1 MKDIFWTINAER
13 SFNDL
18 IDYLIKNWTNREYQK
33 FIERT
38 QELLTHIRNNP
49 FSFQESDKYQNVRRA
64 VLTNIISVYYYPN
77 DDGIYLLFFW
87 DNRCNPKD
95 LKL

>member
-49 FSFQESDKYQNVRRA
+49 FSFQESDKYQNVRR
-64 VLTNIISVYYYPN
+64 P
-77 DDGIYLLFFW
+77 G
-87 DNRCNPKD
+87 
-95 LKL
+95 

>member
-87 DNRCNPKD
+87 DNRRNPKD